1 MPKVRFIPL
10 NKVREI
16 KPHATLLAAANQV
29 EVPLGQSCSG
39 EGICGWCRVRVL
51 DGVENLAPPTALE
64 KRLMDQYNFKADE
77 RAACLAKVKG
87 DVTITTT
94 YW

>member
-1 MPKVRFIPL
+1 MPKVKFIPL
-10 NKVREI
+10 NKEREI
-16 KPHATLLAAANQV
+16 KSHATLLAAANQV

-39 EGICGWCRVRVL
+39 EGICGWCRVRVV
-51 DGVENLAPPTALE
+51 DGVENLAPPTPLE
-64 KRLMDQYNFKADE
+64 KRLMDHYGFKDDE

>member
-1 MPKVRFIPL
+1 MPRVKFIPL
-10 NKVREI
+10 NKERDI
-16 KPHATLLAAANQV
+16 RSNATLLAAANQV
-29 EVPLGQSCSG
+29 DVPLGQSCSG
-39 EGICGWCRVRVL
+39 EGICGWCRVRVVE
-51 DGVENLAPPTALE
+51 GVENLVAPTPLE
-64 KRLMDQYNFKADE
+64 KRLMTQYGFQEDE

>member
-1 MPKVRFIPL
+1 VV
-10 NKVREI
+10 N
-16 KPHATLLAAANQV
+16 
-29 EVPLGQSCSG
+29 GG
-39 EGICGWCRVRVL
+39 
-51 DGVENLAPPTALE
+51 ENLVPPTALE
-64 KRLMDQYNFKADE
+64 KRLMTQYGFRSDE